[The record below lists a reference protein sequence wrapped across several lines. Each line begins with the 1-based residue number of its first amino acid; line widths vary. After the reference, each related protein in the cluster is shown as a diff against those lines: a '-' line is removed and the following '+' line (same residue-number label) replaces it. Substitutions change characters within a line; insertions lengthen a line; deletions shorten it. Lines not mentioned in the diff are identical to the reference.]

1 MVALASPAKVDAMN
15 QDARAPRWGPVYV
28 VTVIYGVLTL
38 VGLWLFTRAY
48 TF

>member
-1 MVALASPAKVDAMN
+1 MVALATPAKVGAMN
-15 QDARAPRWGPVYV
+15 QDARATRWGPVYV